1 VGARLNWFMTNKIIF
16 RSFYRYYFDDWGLT
30 AHTVELEL
38 PIKITPFFSLS
49 PFYRFYTQ
57 EAADYFAGYKQHV
70 PTEKF
75 YTSDYDLSKFS
86 SNYIGAGFRFIPEKG
101 VFHISRWNTLELRYG
116 HYNRNDGLN
125 SNLITLAAKFK

>member
-1 VGARLNWFMTNKIIF
+1 
-16 RSFYRYYFDDWGLT
+16 
-30 AHTVELEL
+30 LEL